1 MEFGK
6 EILEKAKSVKGV
18 EELLN
23 WAEKNNISLK
33 KEGTTFSFVHN
44 AIMSVIVYA
53 TITEIH
59 SQNTTLQLSNTAIV
73 IDEAMAQI

>member
-18 EELLN
+18 EELLT

-33 KEGTTFSFVHN
+33 KEDAEKAIETVKGVDFVKKN
-44 AIMSVIVYA
+44 
-53 TITEIH
+53 E
-59 SQNTTLQLSNTAIV
+59 TLNKAVEGLSGLLGK
-73 IDEAMAQI
+73 

>member
-23 WAEKNNISLK
+23 WAEKNNIS
-33 KEGTTFSFVHN
+33 
-44 AIMSVIVYA
+44 
-53 TITEIH
+53 
-59 SQNTTLQLSNTAIV
+59 
-73 IDEAMAQI
+73 

>member
-1 MEFGK
+1 MECGK

-33 KEGTTFSFVHN
+33 KEDAEKAIETVKGVDFVKKN
-44 AIMSVIVYA
+44 
-53 TITEIH
+53 E
-59 SQNTTLQLSNTAIV
+59 TLNKAVEGLSGLLGK
-73 IDEAMAQI
+73 